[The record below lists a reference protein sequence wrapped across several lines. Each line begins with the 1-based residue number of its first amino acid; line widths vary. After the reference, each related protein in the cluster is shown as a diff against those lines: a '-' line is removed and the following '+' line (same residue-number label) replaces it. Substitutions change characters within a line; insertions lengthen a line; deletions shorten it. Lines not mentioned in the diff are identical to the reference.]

1 MSKSIKLIREQKEEY
16 MDHIFDL
23 IYEPI
28 YKLYKSI
35 YQGNL
40 SSKEASQHGI
50 LKSFQKDLAKIPEW
64 NQLKVESSYKEFIKA
79 SNCKYFPELL
89 KTIYILS
96 VKLVLLGLPEE
107 NRNKIKIKVPDAE
120 TFYHRLLI
128 HIARDIWK
136 RPFLFYHQVK
146 SVEQQNH
153 LYQFELIIR
162 RKIRS
167 VIRDTL
173 PIELMVQQMSHS
185 ELLEQSESE
194 SDSDSDAGS
203 EEHEPESESEE
214 SEESEKPE
222 SESEE
227 SEEPKSESESE
238 EPESELDEDD
248 EADEDVSKIDNTIA
262 THTDTEDDEV
272 IPFINE
278 EIVKDK
284 DKDPNESSVEII
296 KNEQDTILIV
306 QDNSSSNATIEPE
319 SDSDPDPESELEPVL
334 KPSSNQDEK
343 ESSLKTTL
351 SEIKFVETIDINSDA
366 DNESI
371 DIIVNN
377 DKNDTLILENKPL
390 FIEPVTIYE
399 ESIEKTPKKKLI
411 HIHELIKHKRKPL
424 RPKHSF
430 F

>member
-222 SESEE
+222 SEE

-238 EPESELDEDD
+238 EPESELDEND
-248 EADEDVSKIDNTIA
+248 ETVSKIDNTIS
-262 THTDTEDDEV
+262 THTDIEDDEV

-284 DKDPNESSVEII
+284 DKDPDESSVKII
-296 KNEQDTILIV
+296 KNEKETILIV
-306 QDNSSSNATIEPE
+306 QDNYSSNAIIEPD
-319 SDSDPDPESELEPVL
+319 SDSEPDPESKSEPVI
-334 KPSSNQDEK
+334 KPSFNQDEK
-343 ESSLKTTL
+343 ESSLVII
-351 SEIKFVETIDINSDA
+351 SPEIKFVETIDINSDA